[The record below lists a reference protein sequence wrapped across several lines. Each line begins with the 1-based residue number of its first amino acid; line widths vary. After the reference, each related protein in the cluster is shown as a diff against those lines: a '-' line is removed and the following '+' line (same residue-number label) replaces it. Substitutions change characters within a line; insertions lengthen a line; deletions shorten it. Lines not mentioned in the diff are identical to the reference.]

1 MSSFDEHKMNGWS
14 DTERPVTSREK
25 DRIMS
30 YLYEDRRNKSTS
42 FGWLRN
48 IEERCDI
55 ICQELAAAG
64 YIEYINVEPL
74 GMSHTTVRITSMGER
89 FCETTSFSDSKQPLV
104 KK

>member
-1 MSSFDEHKMNGWS
+1 MSSFDEHRVNGS
-14 DTERPVTSREK
+14 ATGIPVTLREK

-74 GMSHTTVRITSMGER
+74 GTSHTTVRITSMGER